1 MNISTQAF
9 VALQSFYAEIKAKS
23 EEDTGAVMA
32 EYGLLLALIAVMIIG
47 TLVLFRNSLIGVFT
61 QANTQLDS
69 SITTTP

>member
-61 QANTQLDS
+61 QANTQLDG